1 MGIETIENEI
11 IAHLEGSISSLKI
24 EGFPEKP
31 NEYQLIHPKGA
42 ILVSYTNSSF
52 DEQSGFESIQQ
63 TEEME
68 FALLLMIRGLRDK
81 NGAYTYI
88 DTIKNVLTGFEPT
101 GCTKIFP
108 TDISFLREE
117 NAVWYYTMGFKTS
130 LENVDYD

>member
-1 MGIETIENEI
+1 MGILTIENEI
-11 IAHLEGSISSLKI
+11 IEQLEDNISDLKV

-31 NEYQLIHPKGA
+31 NEYQLLHPKGA
-42 ILVSYTNSSF
+42 VLVSYTKSIF

-68 FALLLMIRGLRDK
+68 FAILLMVRGLRDK

-88 DTIKNVLTGFEPT
+88 DTIKDALTGFQPT
-101 GCTKIFP
+101 GCTKMFP
-108 TDISFLREE
+108 TDIGFLKEE

-130 LENVDYD
+130 SENIDYN